1 MKNFKK
7 DILRTADET
16 LYCGGSLE
24 IEGLQG
30 YYEVPI
36 FIGNGIGD
44 VTITLQAGGI
54 PDRFQILW
62 DGDIVADSLF
72 VGNYLGG
79 TSPPNPQDSIFYE
92 NAITST
98 TTLNKFLYDGIT
110 FTPNGTLGVSFSS
123 VDIAD
128 STGAVDKLRDDK
140 PLGSTSGDG
149 SVGNQIGVVANYP
162 SSTAKAS
169 NGDVK
174 LTFNKNNSLPNT
186 ISIVAMG
193 VGSGTGW
200 NILAIECS

>member
-1 MKNFKK
+1 MRNFKK
-7 DILRTADET
+7 DILRIADET
-16 LYCGGSLE
+16 LYCGGSLA
-24 IEGLQG
+24 IDGLEG

-36 FIGNGIGD
+36 FVGNGVGD
-44 VTITLQAGGI
+44 ITITLQAGGI

-79 TSPPNPQDSIFYE
+79 TNPPNPQDSIFYE

-98 TTLNKFLYDGIT
+98 TTLNKFLYDGTT

-128 STGAVDKLRDDK
+128 STGDPLALRD
-140 PLGSTSGDG
+140 SGD
-149 SVGNQIGVVANYP
+149 VGNQIGVVANYP

-174 LTFNKNNSLPNT
+174 LTFNKNSSLPNT
-186 ISIVAMG
+186 ISVVAMG
-193 VGSGTGW
+193 IGSGTAW